1 MKRPM
6 RTVSLEPNFSRKST
20 RAFVCGG
27 LAGNLVLHEKGWLGH
42 KETVLHAGEGPIWQA
57 RWRGRL
63 IVWANDLGVK
73 LYDTTSQT
81 RIAYINR
88 QPDSPRADLFK
99 CTIHW
104 QDDSTFLIAWA
115 NHIKVARVRTRPNA
129 PAGLPSLMV
138 EITAFF
144 QVDCMISG
152 ILPHPLP
159 PQLSI
164 PATDPILSQVPEHV
178 HTLEVPSPTA
188 LLVLAYIPPPTD
200 FSQEFTSDPSQQRRQ
215 AADLPELRIISRAG
229 EEVSADVLRINGY
242 ERWSCGDYVLCDT
255 AEDASVEEKKYF
267 VMSPKDVISIRPRD
281 AKDHVAWL
289 VERRRYE
296 EALQAVEH
304 MGESG
309 IFIEGED
316 GFVDAKEIG
325 RRYIEHLISE
335 GALSTYHRSLLDDMG
350 FAGDFRKAARLCPNV
365 CGQDAKSWEDWIFMF
380 AEQKQLQVRRD
391 LGFFVPVGPK
401 FTGYYSVC
409 ADRVATAWPLSIRDD
424 TCVFSGA

>member
-144 QVDCMISG
+144 QV
-152 ILPHPLP
+152 
-159 PQLSI
+159 
-164 PATDPILSQVPEHV
+164 
-178 HTLEVPSPTA
+178 
-188 LLVLAYIPPPTD
+188 
-200 FSQEFTSDPSQQRRQ
+200 
-215 AADLPELRIISRAG
+215 
-229 EEVSADVLRINGY
+229 
-242 ERWSCGDYVLCDT
+242 
-255 AEDASVEEKKYF
+255 
-267 VMSPKDVISIRPRD
+267 
-281 AKDHVAWL
+281 
-289 VERRRYE
+289 
-296 EALQAVEH
+296 
-304 MGESG
+304 
-309 IFIEGED
+309 
-316 GFVDAKEIG
+316 
-325 RRYIEHLISE
+325 
-335 GALSTYHRSLLDDMG
+335 
-350 FAGDFRKAARLCPNV
+350 
-365 CGQDAKSWEDWIFMF
+365 
-380 AEQKQLQVRRD
+380 
-391 LGFFVPVGPK
+391 
-401 FTGYYSVC
+401 
-409 ADRVATAWPLSIRDD
+409 
-424 TCVFSGA
+424 